1 MEGMSVVRSLL
12 SESEVYIDRGD
23 VVQASEKLY
32 KAAEECIKLPAKDF
46 GLREAEIAEEK
57 GRWTVILLERAVEA
71 LTDKLGADVR
81 IGWDAAN
88 YLHVWG
94 FHEAKI
100 EIEGVKARKPAIEK
114 LVKLTEEALSRS
126 ELAPSLP
133 PL

>member
-32 KAAEECIKLPAKDF
+32 KAAEECIKLLAKHL

-57 GRWTVILLERAVEA
+57 GRWTVTLLERAVEA

-100 EIEGVKARKPAIEK
+100 EIEGVKAC
-114 LVKLTEEALSRS
+114 LLYTS
-126 ELAPSLP
+126 PSP
-133 PL
+133 RDS